1 MLTYSSGTL
10 PTDRR
15 FTGRRWEQGKWIVQ
29 MRPVVRP
36 IGSLG
41 GSPSFCIPAHD
52 WSDCAICLLRS
63 NVRVIFLALILVL
76 LTGCHFSHSNSD
88 YVRARE
94 VLDAE
99 VTALPLPPGSQTLA
113 RYDGVSTGRVEACR
127 GVVTELLVGNIL
139 PSSDVYQFYKD
150 RLVARG
156 WKVTL
161 DITLDEAPG
170 VTLEKDGRYGIEV
183 SDNYY
188 VSTGIPR
195 DTIKSGEA
203 RFESLIFIGIG
214 YGVYDPEKCQQAID
228 KLDRP

>member
-1 MLTYSSGTL
+1 
-10 PTDRR
+10 
-15 FTGRRWEQGKWIVQ
+15 
-29 MRPVVRP
+29 
-36 IGSLG
+36 
-41 GSPSFCIPAHD
+41 
-52 WSDCAICLLRS
+52 
-63 NVRVIFLALILVL
+63 VRVTVVALILAL
-76 LTGCHFSHSNSD
+76 LTGCHFLHSDFD
-88 YVRARE
+88 YARARE

-99 VTALPLPPGSQTLA
+99 VNALPLPPSSQILA

-127 GVVTELLVGNIL
+127 GVVTELLVGNSL
-139 PSSDVYQFYKD
+139 PSSDVYQFYRD
-150 RLVARG
+150 RLVAQG

-170 VTLEKDGRYGIEV
+170 VNLEKDGRYGIQV

-203 RFESLIFIGIG
+203 RFKSLVFISIG
-214 YGVYDPEKCQQAID
+214 YGIYDPEKCQQAID